1 MNVLLYGI
9 LMSHILRLFMNKQ
22 LSPAS
27 LIALKEALI
36 HIYWYKN
43 DLRSFLLKSLPKS
56 IDASRID
63 WNLKKREI
71 SSLIIDNLFKLN
83 NTEALLKL
91 AQDICQI
98 NNFNHLAHLENS
110 EDKIFAAKN
119 SVNHLKQFITPY
131 QDAKQEEELKQQR
144 QKAAEEKRQV
154 FKNYQE
160 ELLSLKQ
167 EFCTLATSQDYQQ
180 RGFKLENLMNRLFA
194 LNDLDPKASFKIVG
208 QQIDGAFTLDGTEF
222 LFEAKWVKS
231 PINNSDL
238 AIFKE
243 KIKSKLENTLGLY
256 LSVDGFSE
264 EGVTASQSSDKVMIL
279 MDGSDLMAVLEERIS
294 FIDLINRKKQI
305 ASREGRIYVPF
316 FQMGL

>member
-1 MNVLLYGI
+1 
-9 LMSHILRLFMNKQ
+9 MNKQ
-22 LSPAS
+22 LTPAALVS
-27 LIALKEALI
+27 LKEALI
-36 HIYWYKN
+36 HIYWYKK
-43 DLRSFLLKSLPKS
+43 DLQSFLLKSLPKN
-56 IDASRID
+56 IDISRID
-63 WNLKKREI
+63 WKLKKRDI
-71 SSLIIDNLFKLN
+71 SSLIIDYLFKQN
-83 NTEALLKL
+83 HTETLLKL

-98 NNFNHLAHLENS
+98 NNFNHLRHLEDS
-110 EDKIFAAKN
+110 ENKIFAAKN
-119 SVNHLKQFITPY
+119 SVDHLRQFIIPY

-144 QKAAEEKRQV
+144 QKVAEEKRQV

-167 EFCTLATSQDYQQ
+167 EFCTLATSHAHQQ
-180 RGFKLENLMNRLFA
+180 RGFKLENFMNRLFV
-194 LNDLDPKASFKIVG
+194 LNDLDPKASFKLVG

-243 KIKSKLENTLGLY
+243 KIKSKLENTLGLF

-264 EGVTASQSSDKVMIL
+264 EGIAAAQVSDKVMIL

-294 FIDLINRKKQI
+294 FVDLINRKKQI
-305 ASREGRIYVPF
+305 ASREGRIYVPY